1 MEDIYSWGDWFRC
14 SKDIVRDKT
23 LSQSAKWLYVVLSE
37 LNNCYS
43 GKQGFF
49 TRSNKDLMNDCG
61 MSDKTLKKA
70 KKDLIEKGYIKV
82 WHNNLWGDD
91 EQKTQTTYSICYYKL
106 LK

>member
-1 MEDIYSWGDWFRC
+1 MEDIYINGDWFKC
-14 SKDIVRDKT
+14 SKDIVKDKT

-43 GKQGFF
+43 GKQGIF
-49 TRSNKDLMNDCG
+49 TRLNKDLKIDCG

-70 KKDLIEKGYIKV
+70 KKELIEKGYIKV
-82 WHNNLWGDD
+82 WHNNLWSDN
-91 EQKTQTTYSICYYKL
+91 EHVRKTTYSICYYKL